1 MLIAHKPFKLDPI
14 QYRQI
19 KFMSPNI
26 YELRKI
32 AETLKPSLSSSSSN
46 DDLKIDNE
54 MAFTEIARL
63 CDNLHDA
70 IDIYTI
76 VTVGNF
82 GVVIQGRSRDSKS
95 TFFTRDFQY
104 ITCGGGNNKNKH
116 GDKMLRHYPT
126 MIILKDDMVS
136 STGAGDAF
144 NSGFITAMLR
154 NKSEAICVSVGFEAA
169 CASLRSMNAVPI
181 SFFNEGHPC
190 WKTPAQ
196 FNNVKR

>member
-46 DDLKIDNE
+46 NDLKIDNE
-54 MAFTEIARL
+54 MVFAEIARL
-63 CDNLHDA
+63 CDNLHDVV
-70 IDIYTI
+70 DIYTI
-76 VTVGNF
+76 VTVGNL
-82 GVVIQGRSRDSKS
+82 GVVIQGRSRDAKS
-95 TFFTRDFQY
+95 TFFTRDLQY
-104 ITCGGGNNKNKH
+104 INCGGDNNKH

-126 MIILKDDMVS
+126 MTMLKDDMVS

-169 CASLRSMNAVPI
+169 CAALRSMNAVPME
-181 SFFNEGHPC
+181 FFNETHPC

-196 FNNVKR
+196 INIVKQ